1 MPQLFD
7 YRLRA
12 MRRDR
17 AARIGTELF
26 LLDRAFADCLERIA
40 LVQRSFERALL
51 IGCPDP
57 AWPEQLRPTGANVEV
72 YDPGPLFAERA
83 RGSVIVEDQW
93 RPEGSFDL
101 VVAVGTLDTV
111 DGLPQALRLI
121 ASATRPDS
129 LFIGAISG
137 GDTLPLLRGAM
148 RAADQLEGE
157 AQPHVHP
164 RIEASA
170 LCPLLAAAGFAMPVA
185 DVDRVQV
192 SYPSL
197 TRLVSDLRAMG
208 ATNILNARPR
218 KSLTR
223 AALAA
228 AEEAFM
234 AGAAGGRAVETFE
247 ILHFAAWTP
256 ALRQEEG

>member
-7 YRLRA
+7 YLLRA

-17 AARIGTELF
+17 AARKGPELF
-26 LLDRAFADCLERIA
+26 LLDRAFADCVERIG
-40 LVQRSFERALL
+40 LVQRSFERSLL

-57 AWPEQLRPTGANVEV
+57 AWPEQLRGLSPEV
-72 YDPGPLFAERA
+72 QVCDPGPLFAEHA
-83 RGSVIVEDQW
+83 GGSVIVEDHR
-93 RPEGSFDL
+93 RPEGTFDL

-121 ASATRPDS
+121 ASAMQPDS
-129 LFIGAISG
+129 LLIGAMSG
-137 GDTLPLLRGAM
+137 GDTLPLLRAAM
-148 RAADQLEGE
+148 RAADQVEGE
-157 AQPHVHP
+157 AQAHVHP

-197 TRLVSDLRAMG
+197 TRLVGDLRAMG

-223 AALAA
+223 AALDA
-228 AEEAFM
+228 AELAFM
-234 AGAAGGRAVETFE
+234 AGAADGRAVETFE

-256 ALRQEEG
+256 ASRQEER